1 VHQNVGIES
10 ATRERYPQL
19 ASPTERT

>member
-10 ATRERYPQL
+10 ATSDRYPQL